1 MLRQVLALFFTLA
14 VLLSCQ
20 SGKKPA
26 SSVIS
31 TEAEKSLSD
40 FWDRHDWRLDE
51 DLDIS
56 EDRFAEFAELAAAA
70 PKEEAV
76 AALGALLDSLKAQDE
91 VAYYIYAGWVE
102 GAFYHPLSPC
112 RDFDLYSYAVDR
124 FATDGVFSTD
134 ECAPLLRKQHWM
146 SLNLQGEKAVIP
158 EADPKGRN
166 TLVLVI
172 DLSCPTCREALGR
185 LANEWAE
192 ARHLAIC
199 CGHGNLPDV
208 PGWEYQQETDVSNW
222 FDLHMAPVYYVIDP
236 AGVVI
241 QSYTPAL

>member
-1 MLRQVLALFFTLA
+1 MLHRVLALIFTAA

-26 SSVIS
+26 PSVI
-31 TEAEKSLSD
+31 D
-40 FWDRHDWRLDE
+40 YWDRHDWHLDE
-51 DLDIS
+51 DLDIT
-56 EDRFAEFAELAAAA
+56 EERFADFAELAAAA

-76 AALGALLDSLKAQDE
+76 AALGALLDSLKAKDE

-112 RDFDLYSYAVDR
+112 RNYDLYSYAVDR
-124 FATDGVFSTD
+124 IATDGVMSSD
-134 ECAPLLRKQHWM
+134 EFAPLLRRKHWM
-146 SLNLQGEKAVIP
+146 SLNLPGEKAVIP
-158 EADPKGRN
+158 EADPEGRN
-166 TLVLVI
+166 TLVLVV
-172 DLSCPTCREALGR
+172 DLSCPTCRESLGR

-199 CGHGNLPDV
+199 FGPGNLPDV
-208 PGWEYQQETDVSNW
+208 PGWEYQQEASVSDW
-222 FDLHMAPVYYVIDP
+222 FDIRLAPAYYLIDP
-236 AGVVI
+236 AGVVL